1 LSGLDVSKDKTANQ
15 RIREAAEKAKIELS
29 HVMQTEINLPF
40 IAMDANGPKH
50 FVHKLTRH
58 KLEEELSLE
67 FLKRTIKPCENC
79 IRDSNIP
86 KHKIDEVILVG
97 GMSRMPKVQEIVK
110 NIFGKNPNKSVN
122 PDEAVAVGAAIQG
135 SILRGD
141 IKDMVLLDVTPLTL
155 STEVKGGFSFKM
167 IPRNTAIPV
176 KKSNTFTTAEDA
188 QTSINVKVLQ
198 GERQM
203 AADNKLLGEF
213 VLDGIAP
220 GPKGNA
226 KIETTFSIDANGIL
240 HVSAVDKGTNR
251 SQSVTIKNSGRVTD
265 SEIDRMVK

>member
-1 LSGLDVSKDKTANQ
+1 
-15 RIREAAEKAKIELS
+15 
-29 HVMQTEINLPF
+29 
-40 IAMDANGPKH
+40 
-50 FVHKLTRH
+50 
-58 KLEEELSLE
+58 
-67 FLKRTIKPCENC
+67 
-79 IRDSNIP
+79 
-86 KHKIDEVILVG
+86 
-97 GMSRMPKVQEIVK
+97 MPKVQQIVK
-110 NIFGKNPNKSVN
+110 DLFGRTPNKSVN

-176 KKSNTFTTAEDA
+176 KKSNTFTTVEDS
-188 QTSINVKVLQ
+188 QTSIHVKVLQ

-220 GPKGNA
+220 GPRGSA

-240 HVSAVDKGTNR
+240 HVSAVDKGTNK
-251 SQSVTIKNSGRVTD
+251 SQSVTIKNSGRVSD
-265 SEIDRMVK
+265 AEIDRMVKDAEKFKEEDAKRQKLELTKLNIENTADNAQNQLNEFKDRLPADVIERI